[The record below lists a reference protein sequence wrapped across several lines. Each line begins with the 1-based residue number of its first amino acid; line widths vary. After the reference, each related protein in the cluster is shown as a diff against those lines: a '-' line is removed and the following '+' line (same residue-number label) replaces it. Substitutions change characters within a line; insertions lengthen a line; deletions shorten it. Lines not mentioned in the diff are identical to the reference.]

1 MATKLKTR
9 VWDSAEHLQDEEAVR
24 LYIEAA
30 QEEAPDDAAFMATVL
45 GDVARARNISELS
58 RSTGIA
64 RETLYKVTRGEG
76 NPTLDTI
83 GKLANALGFRLSLVP
98 LSTTTVTTNKT
109 IRAGVKVGRMGERAP
124 ATGQFVQ
131 VQHMAAKGASSH
143 RTTVRE
149 SHASAGKFVAKTT
162 TTPVRGRKVP
172 V

>member
-83 GKLANALGFRLSLVP
+83 SKLANALGFRLGLTP
-98 LSTTTVTTNKT
+98 
-109 IRAGVKVGRMGERAP
+109 IAAP
-124 ATGQFVQ
+124 AKKAAVKKKVIVVPQHKRVASTGRFVTVSGRGQ
-131 VQHMAAKGASSH
+131 VKEVAKGKAAVPA
-143 RTTVRE
+143 RPRK
-149 SHASAGKFVAKTT
+149 AVA
-162 TTPVRGRKVP
+162 
-172 V
+172 